1 MFNKVPRKHHLNSG
15 FSVTEFT
22 SQGQQVYNL
31 LAEVCQTYMYIIHEC
46 IYNIHTCTCNYGV
59 DAEIVLY
66 TCIMYMYMCII
77 HVNNM
82 CCTCY
87 HVHVILHVLFTFTCT
102 CSSVSNTTYG
112 LFSCVSNTTHGLFSN
127 TTYMFYLAVHV
138 QCISTCTSDV
148 QCMYMYI
155 LIYRN
160 INTLYFHSIL

>member
-1 MFNKVPRKHHLNSG
+1 MLSCTCSSVSNTTYGL
-15 FSVTEFT
+15 FSCVSNT
-22 SQGQQVYNL
+22 
-31 LAEVCQTYMYIIHEC
+31 TYMFYL
-46 IYNIHTCTCNYGV
+46 
-59 DAEIVLY
+59 A
-66 TCIMYMYMCII
+66 
-77 HVNNM
+77 
-82 CCTCY
+82 
-87 HVHVILHVLFTFTCT
+87 VLFT

>member
-66 TCIMYMYMCII
+66 IMYMYMCII

-82 CCTCY
+82 CCTC
-87 HVHVILHVLFTFTCT
+87 TCNIT
-102 CSSVSNTTYG
+102 CSIYMYMYMYSSVSNTTYMYG
-112 LFSCVSNTTHGLFSN
+112 LFSCVNN

-138 QCISTCTSDV
+138 HV
-148 QCMYMYI
+148 A
-155 LIYRN
+155 L
-160 INTLYFHSIL
+160 

>member
-82 CCTCY
+82 CCTC
-87 HVHVILHVLFTFTCT
+87 TCNIT
-102 CSSVSNTTYG
+102 CSIYMYMYMYSSVSNTTYMYG
-112 LFSCVSNTTHGLFSN
+112 LFSCVNN

-138 QCISTCTSDV
+138 HV
-148 QCMYMYI
+148 A
-155 LIYRN
+155 L
-160 INTLYFHSIL
+160 